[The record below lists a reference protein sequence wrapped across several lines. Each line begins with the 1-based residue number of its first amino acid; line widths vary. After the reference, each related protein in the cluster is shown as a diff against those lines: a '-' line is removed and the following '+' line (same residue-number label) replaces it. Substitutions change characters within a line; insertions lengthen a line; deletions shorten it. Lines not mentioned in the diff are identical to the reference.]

1 MEGAN
6 LTLPIRVLAA
16 IEGNGSIEN
25 TNVISAGLSLL
36 LGPEGRARQRRDATE
51 IRRRGSVALVVA
63 LLAPGS
69 GNDVEALTTTVAV
82 APRVLH

>member
-25 TNVISAGLSLL
+25 TNVIAAGLSLL

-63 LLAPGS
+63 LLAP
-69 GNDVEALTTTVAV
+69 
-82 APRVLH
+82 RQRR